1 MFLFAKVVYDISSLR
16 RTGTNEMNNETW
28 QFETGDK
35 VTVIKDVQFRD
46 NNEVST
52 VLQGETGTVK
62 ELGRVP
68 TIYGYCVDIVVVTI
82 DGITRWFLP
91 SDLAI
96 KL

>member
-1 MFLFAKVVYDISSLR
+1 MK
-16 RTGTNEMNNETW
+16 TNETW
-28 QFETGDK
+28 QFEAGDK
-35 VTVIKDVQFRD
+35 VMVIKDVQFRD
-46 NNEVST
+46 NNDIST

-82 DGITRWFLP
+82 DGVTRWFLP

>member
-1 MFLFAKVVYDISSLR
+1 MQ
-16 RTGTNEMNNETW
+16 NETPT
-28 QFETGDK
+28 FKAGNK

-46 NNEVST
+46 NNDITT
-52 VLQGETGTVK
+52 VLEGETGTVK

-82 DGITRWFLP
+82 DGVTRWFLP

-96 KL
+96 TL

>member
-1 MFLFAKVVYDISSLR
+1 M
-16 RTGTNEMNNETW
+16 
-28 QFETGDK
+28 
-35 VTVIKDVQFRD
+35 VIKDVQFKD